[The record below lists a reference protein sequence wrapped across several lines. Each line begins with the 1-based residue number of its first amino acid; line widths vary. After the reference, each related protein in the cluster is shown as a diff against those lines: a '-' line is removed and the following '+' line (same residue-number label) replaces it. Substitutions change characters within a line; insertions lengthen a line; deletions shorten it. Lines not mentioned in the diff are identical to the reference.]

1 MKKTKGFSYDTEK
14 DMDVINHIEKQ
25 PHQAN
30 YILELVRSDMFK
42 LKDTDIEKM
51 VKKYVREYCESLN
64 LSSKE
69 VEENKIGIGNVMDLL
84 NLGK

>member
-30 YILELVRSDMFK
+30 YILSVIRCDMSK
-42 LKDTDIEKM
+42 PKEESLEAIIEKY
-51 VKKYVREYCESLN
+51 VEKLLKNKKKAKI
-64 LSSKE
+64 SKD
-69 VEENKIGIGNVMDLL
+69 IIAD
-84 NLGK
+84 